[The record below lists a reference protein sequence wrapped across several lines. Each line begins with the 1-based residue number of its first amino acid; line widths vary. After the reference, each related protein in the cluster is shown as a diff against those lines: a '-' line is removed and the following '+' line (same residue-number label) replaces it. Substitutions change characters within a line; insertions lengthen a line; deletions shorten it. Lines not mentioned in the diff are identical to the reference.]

1 MNCIFIFFLIYF
13 FFLSLFPPSFAS
25 ISCIYL
31 FILFRK
37 EECENK
43 NRKINEFEQFN
54 NHTINDDEEQAIEV
68 YKEEIER
75 LKDEINNRNS
85 EYQYQLNFNSK
96 EKERIIEEMK
106 KENENEIEELKVEI
120 EAKYHAQIESL
131 ELQLQNAVDKYKL
144 KKNQL
149 KEKLKDHY
157 TKEMM
162 AKIDNFMNEY
172 KKANELE

>member
-1 MNCIFIFFLIYF
+1 
-13 FFLSLFPPSFAS
+13 
-25 ISCIYL
+25 
-31 FILFRK
+31 
-37 EECENK
+37 
-43 NRKINEFEQFN
+43 
-54 NHTINDDEEQAIEV
+54 
-68 YKEEIER
+68 
-75 LKDEINNRNS
+75 
-85 EYQYQLNFNSK
+85 
-96 EKERIIEEMK
+96 MK
-106 KENENEIEELKVEI
+106 KESENEIEELKVEI

-162 AKIDNFMNEY
+162 DKIDIFMNEY

>member
-1 MNCIFIFFLIYF
+1 
-13 FFLSLFPPSFAS
+13 
-25 ISCIYL
+25 
-31 FILFRK
+31 
-37 EECENK
+37 
-43 NRKINEFEQFN
+43 
-54 NHTINDDEEQAIEV
+54 
-68 YKEEIER
+68 
-75 LKDEINNRNS
+75 
-85 EYQYQLNFNSK
+85 
-96 EKERIIEEMK
+96 MK
-106 KENENEIEELKVEI
+106 KESENEIEELKVEI

>member
-1 MNCIFIFFLIYF
+1 
-13 FFLSLFPPSFAS
+13 
-25 ISCIYL
+25 
-31 FILFRK
+31 
-37 EECENK
+37 
-43 NRKINEFEQFN
+43 
-54 NHTINDDEEQAIEV
+54 
-68 YKEEIER
+68 
-75 LKDEINNRNS
+75 
-85 EYQYQLNFNSK
+85 
-96 EKERIIEEMK
+96 MK
-106 KENENEIEELKVEI
+106 KESENEIEELKVEI

-162 AKIDNFMNEY
+162 DKIDNFMNEY